1 MHDLIRLSGL
11 LLDIAL
17 GVAAL
22 VIAVVMITAATAHD
36 IEPDRGPPALAYL
49 ATCPVE
55 L

>member
-1 MHDLIRLSGL
+1 MHDLIRLSGT

-17 GVAAL
+17 AVGAI

>member
-11 LLDIAL
+11 ALDVAL
-17 GVAAL
+17 IIGAI
-22 VIAVVMITAATAHD
+22 VIGAVLITAATAHD